1 MISHRNIEN
10 SVTCVCECLSR
21 MLQNEREVNET
32 AHQKSCSKSSKKV
45 FGTLHEFR
53 MLVALKGIAFRAQPF
68 GTVWCFVSYTN
79 LVRMEQIHM
88 KVGYVRISTKEQNT
102 ARQDVLMEEL
112 GVEKIYTDK
121 LSGKNTDR
129 PELHKMMDFVREGD
143 VVIVESFSRFARN
156 TRDLL
161 DLTAALTEK
170 GVQFIS
176 KKESIDTS
184 TPAGKLMLTMF
195 AALAEFERETLLE
208 RQAEGI
214 AVAKAE
220 GRMTG
225 RPQKAVDTFE
235 AVYQEVKAGKKSAA
249 QGARELGIARSTWYR
264 KTKRYEEGQ
273 VVDFG

>member
-1 MISHRNIEN
+1 
-10 SVTCVCECLSR
+10 
-21 MLQNEREVNET
+21 
-32 AHQKSCSKSSKKV
+32 
-45 FGTLHEFR
+45 
-53 MLVALKGIAFRAQPF
+53 
-68 GTVWCFVSYTN
+68 
-79 LVRMEQIHM
+79 M
-88 KVGYVRISTKEQNT
+88 KVGYVRISTKDQNT

-129 PELHKMMDFVREGD
+129 QELHKMMDFVREGD

-214 AVAKAE
+214 AIAKAE

-235 AVYQEVKAGKKSAA
+235 TVYQEVKAGKKSAA

-264 KTKRYEEGQ
+264 KAEKLRGEQ
-273 VVDFG
+273 MVDFG